1 MLSGWLTFT
10 SYAYRAGEAPCAIT
24 FSMPKRRTRNPF
36 ASYGPVG
43 DEVERPPVSLA
54 KVTLPEGIEDS
65 ASRFLQFRTIKLGY
79 EAWQAIDK
87 AESFSAWCRIGAALS
102 IGKAEALRTTGANR
116 AAGQYYCQAFHR
128 WIVDHGFGTMP
139 HSDRSHAIAL
149 HENLAVITAW
159 RDSLP
164 ERKRKHLITAQANV
178 KRWRASLDR
187 GGNSKCPAD
196 LKREAMAAWRRF
208 RACLEA
214 LPEDQAASVW
224 RIVQPEIALVTR

>member
-1 MLSGWLTFT
+1 ML
-10 SYAYRAGEAPCAIT
+10 
-24 FSMPKRRTRNPF
+24 KRRIRDPF
-36 ASYGPVG
+36 ASHTLAYGPSINIVG

-54 KVTLPEGIEDS
+54 KVTLPEGIEDN
-65 ASRFLQFRTIKLGY
+65 ANRFLQFRTIKLGY

-87 AESFSAWCRIGAALS
+87 AASFSAWCRIGAALS
-102 IGKAEALRTTGANR
+102 IGKAEVLRTTGANQ
-116 AAGQYYCQAFHR
+116 AVGQYYCQAFHR
-128 WIVDHGFGTMP
+128 WTVDHGFGTMP

-149 HENLAVITAW
+149 HENLAAITAW
-159 RDSLP
+159 RDGLP

-187 GGNSKCPAD
+187 GNSKCPAD

-224 RIVQPEIALVTR
+224 RTVQPEIALLTR